1 MQHGKQIVGGQV
13 NSVLALKYLQQD
25 TVLELVPNGCTNDD
39 EEIFGSGWARRTNG
53 DLVDALMRGVAEADE
68 GNTARQPV
76 TLSMQSRAKVASRLP
91 AAADWRWSFD
101 AALDEDSQRV
111 SGQLPNG
118 SDNGL
123 QPLCRRHPR
132 LRLRWRRRNVVT
144 SVHACSEE
152 RAQAGSG
159 HSTLEARL

>member
-76 TLSMQSRAKVASRLP
+76 SLSMQSRAKVASRLP
-91 AAADWRWSFD
+91 APADWRWALD
-101 AALDEDSQRV
+101 AALYEDSHRV
-111 SGQLPNG
+111 SG
-118 SDNGL
+118 
-123 QPLCRRHPR
+123 
-132 LRLRWRRRNVVT
+132 
-144 SVHACSEE
+144 
-152 RAQAGSG
+152 
-159 HSTLEARL
+159 